1 MIINIPINLDEHIFE
16 EKVQSE
22 YDEIIKNTL
31 IAKIENVLKESD
43 QSWGAYKDSKR
54 GLEHIIYNRIDEY
67 IDEHSDEIV
76 DAATKRLEERLAR
89 RKKIKEV
96 AND

>member
-31 IAKIENVLKESD
+31 ISKIENVLKESD
-43 QSWGAYKDSKR
+43 QSWGAYKDPNR
-54 GLEHIIYNRIDEY
+54 GLEHIIYNRIDEW
-67 IDEHSDEIV
+67 IDEHSDEII
-76 DAATKRLEERLAR
+76 DAAVKRLEERLAR

-96 AND
+96 MND